1 MRGAPQ
7 PHELEQ
13 FRALVAR
20 RLGLH
25 IEDAK
30 LGQLAE
36 VLGRRLEA
44 LDEAPQAYLVRLGA
58 AQPRTDE
65 IRALARE
72 LAVSETYFF
81 RYIDQLRAFADVALP
96 DRMKAQS
103 DRRRLQIL
111 SAGCAS
117 GEEPFSLAMLIAER
131 LPDPSWTVSIRAV
144 DLNSIALEKAA
155 GGRYSPW
162 ALRETPSDHAK
173 RWFHQEGRDFVV
185 DDAIRRV
192 VAFEERNLN
201 DADAELWRPGS
212 YDVVFCRNVL
222 MYFTRENAQ
231 ALATRIAAALSPGGY
246 LFLGHAETLRGLS
259 QDFHL
264 RHTNA
269 AFYYQRRPAQPGPA
283 TAVADAVIAET
294 HREFGPIEQTLDQAT
309 GWVDA
314 IRRASERIR
323 ALARGSAAREQLLQ
337 PHGDGP
343 PATTAGNLGSALEL
357 LEAERFGEA
366 LDVVHSLPAES
377 ANDADVMLLRA
388 TLLTHGG
395 RLDEAERCCE
405 ELLQRDELNAGAHY
419 LLALCR
425 EGLKD
430 PRGAIEHDEVAAY
443 LDPGFAMPRLHLGL
457 LARRAGARGVARRE
471 LAQAL
476 ELLRGEDASR
486 LLLFGGGFSRDALT
500 ALCRAELVACEGAA

>member
-1 MRGAPQ
+1 VRDAPQ
-7 PHELEQ
+7 QQELER
-13 FRALVAR
+13 FRTLVGR

-25 IEDAK
+25 FEDSR

-44 LDEAPQAYLVRLGA
+44 LGEAPPAYFARLEA

-65 IRALARE
+65 MRTLARE
-72 LAVSETYFF
+72 LTVCETYFY
-81 RYIDQLRAFADVALP
+81 RYMDQLKAFADVALP
-96 DRMKAQS
+96 QRMQAQS

-117 GEEPFSLAMLIAER
+117 GEEPFSLAMLIAQR
-131 LPDPSWTVSIRAV
+131 VPDPSWAVSIRAV
-144 DLNSIALEKAA
+144 DLNPAALEKAA
-155 GGRYSPW
+155 RGRYAPW
-162 ALRETPSDHAK
+162 ALRETPAEDAQ
-173 RWFHQEGRDFVV
+173 RWFRQEGRDFVV
-185 DDAIRRV
+185 NDAIRQT

-201 DADAELWRPGS
+201 DADADLWRPGS

-231 ALATRIAAALSPGGY
+231 ALVARIAAALSPGGY

-264 RHTNA
+264 RHTSG
-269 AFYYQRRPAQPGPA
+269 AFYYQRRSALASPAPSA
-283 TAVADAVIAET
+283 AADGIDGDV
-294 HREFGPIEQTLDQAT
+294 GSIEQALEQTS

-314 IRRASERIR
+314 IRRASDRIH
-323 ALARGSAAREQLLQ
+323 ALAQGSAANEQ
-337 PHGDGP
+337 
-343 PATTAGNLGSALEL
+343 PATRPADRPPPKATWNLGSAFEL
-357 LEAERFGEA
+357 LKAERFGDA

-377 ANDADVMLLRA
+377 AGDPDVLLLRA

-395 RLDEAERCCE
+395 KLSEAERSCE
-405 ELLQRDELNAGAHY
+405 ELLERDELNAGAHY

-425 EGLKD
+425 EGLED
-430 PRGAIEHDEVAAY
+430 PRGAIEHDQIAAY
-443 LDPGFAMPRLHLGL
+443 LDAGFAMPRLHLGL
-457 LARRAGARGVARRE
+457 LARRAGDRGAARRE
-471 LAQAL
+471 LEQAL
-476 ELLRGEDASR
+476 ELLKGEDASR

-500 ALCRAELVACEGAA
+500 ALCRAELAACAGAA